1 MAFSINEIKLLGNLA
16 RDIEIKYT
24 PNGQAVATL
33 VICTNRSIKKGEQWE
48 DVPSFHRVTAWGKTA
63 EWVAKQL
70 RKGDKVYCDGRLDY
84 HNYEKNGVKIY
95 VTDIVADNVIPMT
108 KRETGANTPNQPEKQ
123 VEQDPMADF
132 PDKDQPE
139 NTGKEDVNPDDI
151 PF

>member
-16 RDIEIKYT
+16 RDIELKYT

-33 VICTNRSIKKGEQWE
+33 VICTNRSIKKGDQWE

-63 EWVAKQL
+63 EWIAKQL
-70 RKGDKVYCDGRLDY
+70 QKGDKVYCDGRLDY
-84 HNYEKNGVKIY
+84 HNYEKNGQKIY
-95 VTDIVADNVIPMT
+95 VTDIVADNVIPMM
-108 KRETGANTPNQPEKQ
+108 KREAGANTPVED

-132 PDKDQPE
+132 PNKQDEPKQEDQH
-139 NTGKEDVNPDDI
+139 KEDVNPDDI